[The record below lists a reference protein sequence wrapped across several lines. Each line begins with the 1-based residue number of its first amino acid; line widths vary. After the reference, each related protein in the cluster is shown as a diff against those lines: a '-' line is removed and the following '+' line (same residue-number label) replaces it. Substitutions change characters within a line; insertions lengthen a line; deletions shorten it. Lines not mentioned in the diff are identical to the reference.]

1 MLNLSERQAVTMHVT
16 FNLNASFISPFITI
30 NAPAETPELQH
41 LATNISQLTNSQL
54 IAGIY
59 PRGTRELVPVDQ
71 IIRIHTDAKHM
82 VMETKATTYTLPQR
96 IYQLKQL
103 LPSDLFLQLSSGELV
118 NRQHI
123 RHFSLTPSGQ
133 SYSQLA
139 PPHSSHDAAC
149 NKFERSF

>member
-1 MLNLSERQAVTMHVT
+1 M
-16 FNLNASFISPFITI
+16 FNLNFTICLTI

-54 IAGIY
+54 IAGIS
-59 PRGTRELVPVDQ
+59 PRETRELVPVDQ
-71 IIRIHTDAKHM
+71 IIRIHTDAKHV
-82 VMETKATTYTLPQR
+82 VMETKATSYTLTQR

-123 RHFSLTPSGQ
+123 RHFSLTPSGLYQ
-133 SYSQLA
+133 VLLSTGATTFVSRRCMQQIRKEFL
-139 PPHSSHDAAC
+139 
-149 NKFERSF
+149 K